1 MEHTINRYL
10 AGELTPEEKDEFLV
24 EVNKKNELREELID
38 SQNLVALVDW
48 VSFEEDNEHT
58 QLKLNEFMRTIE
70 KRKNR

>member
-10 AGELTPEEKDEFLV
+10 ADELTPEEKDEFLV
-24 EVNKKNELREELID
+24 EVSKNNELREELID

-48 VSFEEDNEHT
+48 VSFNEDTEHT
-58 QLKLNEFMRTIE
+58 QQKLNEFMRTVE